1 MSLRVTEEFPDK
13 TLIFFHL
20 SRRKLNHVE
29 VILRNVK
36 PLLDCNTSIK
46 LNLKIANIS
55 TSTLSWRNSLSIL
68 YLEEIET
75 RQPYFGFGFKGLN
88 MTGRKTKTRKQSFF
102 RFWKWIVSE
111 WCNWFFS
118 CSVQPKTL
126 SFKCVLIENGNKGFF
141 EVKIRHKTLKSFACL
156 FSEQG

>member
-1 MSLRVTEEFPDK
+1 M
-13 TLIFFHL
+13 
-20 SRRKLNHVE
+20 
-29 VILRNVK
+29 K

-141 EVKIRHKTLKSFACL
+141 EVKIRHKTLKSFAWVFFLSKANRINGSWHDQMWMIFKCL
-156 FSEQG
+156 GFFTCGRLVNW